1 MARFYFNVHDG
12 KSILDDEGTEL
23 PDWRAARI
31 EAIRLAGHILQD
43 DAHRIALGEDWR
55 IEVTDHTG
63 LILFQMTFQVV
74 EAPVLLEQIARD
86 AARDQGEAREPV
98 RSAAPPGSPQT

>member
-1 MARFYFNVHDG
+1 MPRFHFNVHDG
-12 KSILDDEGTEL
+12 VSQLDKKGTVL
-23 PDWRAARI
+23 PDWEAARI
-31 EAIRLAGHILQD
+31 EAICLAGHILQNE
-43 DAHRIALGEDWR
+43 AKRIALGEDWR

-86 AARDQGEAREPV
+86 AARDQGDAREAV
-98 RSAAPPGSPQT
+98 LSAAPGSPQA